1 MLKGSRMNIHGKQIP
16 MYLAIGALALSS
28 ATATVYAVSAI
39 AAPGSAD
46 DMIHGAE
53 ELFRENIEQ
62 ANNVAY
68 RDGLYQGKLATQRG
82 TKSAP
87 AIGRWNAEVDRA
99 SFSEGYHQATSES
112 LAVSR

>member
-1 MLKGSRMNIHGKQIP
+1 MNTHVKQIP
-16 MYLAIGALALSS
+16 MYLAVGALALSS
-28 ATATVYAVSAI
+28 ATATVYAISAI

-46 DMIHGAE
+46 DMIRAAE

-68 RDGLYQGKLATQRG
+68 RDGLFQGKLAAKRG
-82 TKSAP
+82 IKTVP